1 MTLNPYQGLKRKSI
15 DILKRQKDVEMT
27 LNPYQGLKLDSR
39 LTATRANCWNDL
51 KSLSGIETG
60 SYLRIN
66 PIPLATSCVEMTLNP
81 YQGLKPSGD
90 CESHGWTRRLVEMT
104 LNPYQGLK
112 HHVGD
117 SVNRFH
123 TVEMTLN
130 PYQGLKHV
138 TCSISSSHFSLVVEM
153 TLNPYQGLKL
163 HQSLLLSLAHEL
175 KWP

>member
-1 MTLNPYQGLKRKSI
+1 
-15 DILKRQKDVEMT
+15 
-27 LNPYQGLKLDSR
+27 
-39 LTATRANCWNDL
+39 
-51 KSLSGIETG
+51 
-60 SYLRIN
+60 
-66 PIPLATSCVEMTLNP
+66 
-81 YQGLKPSGD
+81 
-90 CESHGWTRRLVEMT
+90 MT

-175 KWP
+175 K